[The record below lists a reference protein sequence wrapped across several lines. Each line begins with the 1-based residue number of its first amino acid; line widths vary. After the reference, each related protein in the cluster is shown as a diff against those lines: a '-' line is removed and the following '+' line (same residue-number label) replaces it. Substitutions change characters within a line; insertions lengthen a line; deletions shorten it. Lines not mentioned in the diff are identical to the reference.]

1 MTRVNGRDGEEA
13 RELGRVPEEEVVG
26 AHPAEA
32 RRKALDDWSSGT
44 EDPAF
49 FIKPAPTRSDLR
61 LSVGTEPRAGFRSTR
76 PSACGQPRAPRPVAA
91 CRVWIMWCMGL
102 KSREEKLLPG
112 ARPRYV

>member
-1 MTRVNGRDGEEA
+1 MTRVNGRGGEEA

-49 FIKPAPTRSDLR
+49 FIKPAD
-61 LSVGTEPRAGFRSTR
+61 AG
-76 PSACGQPRAPRPVAA
+76 
-91 CRVWIMWCMGL
+91 
-102 KSREEKLLPG
+102 
-112 ARPRYV
+112 